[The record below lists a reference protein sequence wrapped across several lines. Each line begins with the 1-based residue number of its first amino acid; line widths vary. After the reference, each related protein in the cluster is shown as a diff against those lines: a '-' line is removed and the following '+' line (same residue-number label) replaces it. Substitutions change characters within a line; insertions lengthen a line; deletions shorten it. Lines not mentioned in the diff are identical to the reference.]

1 MKNYTKEEISLQ
13 EEKDLNIQEF
23 GNAIG
28 FLDKEN
34 TSLLSGDITKGIYKK
49 LVALIPNLLSSDEY
63 LLAILASNISD
74 FKFYVKKLDQYRKAE
89 NIEAYMAIAKVK
101 NQCSNSILSQLKSLG
116 LTPDTRSKVTLIF
129 EQEEGE
135 EDEES

>member
-1 MKNYTKEEISLQ
+1 MKNWTKEEISLQ
-13 EEKDLNIQEF
+13 EEKEQNIQEF

-49 LVALIPNLLSSDEY
+49 LVTLIPNLLASDEY

-74 FKFYVKKLDQYRKAE
+74 FKFYCKKLEDYRNAG
-89 NIEAYMAIAKVK
+89 NVEAYIAIQKVK
-101 NQCSNSILSQLKSLG
+101 TSTSNSILTQLKSLG
-116 LTPDTRSKVTLIF
+116 LTSDSRNKIHLIF
-129 EQEEGE
+129 EDSE
-135 EDEES
+135 EDS

>member
-1 MKNYTKEEISLQ
+1 MKNWTKEEISLQ
-13 EEKDLNIQEF
+13 EEKEQNIQEF

-49 LVALIPNLLSSDEY
+49 LVALIPNLLASDEY

-74 FKFYVKKLDQYRKAE
+74 FKFYCKKLEDYRKSG
-89 NIEAYMAIAKVK
+89 NVEAYIAIQKVK
-101 NQCSNSILSQLKSLG
+101 TSTSNSILTQLKSLG
-116 LTPDTRSKVTLIF
+116 LTSDSRNKIHLIF
-129 EQEEGE
+129 EDSE
-135 EDEES
+135 EDS

>member
-34 TSLLSGDITKGIYKK
+34 TGLLSGDITKGIYKK
-49 LVALIPNLLSSDEY
+49 LVALIPNLLASDEY
-63 LLAILASNISD
+63 LLAILASNIAD
-74 FKFYVKKLDQYRKAE
+74 FKFYCKKLEQYRKSE

-101 NQCSNSILSQLKSLG
+101 NQCSNGILSQLKSLG

-129 EQEEGE
+129 EQEGE
-135 EDEES
+135 EDE

>member
-1 MKNYTKEEISLQ
+1 MKNWTKEEISLQ
-13 EEKDLNIQEF
+13 EEKEQNIQEF

-49 LVALIPNLLSSDEY
+49 LVTLIANLLASDEY

-74 FKFYVKKLDQYRKAE
+74 FKFYCKKLEDYRKAG
-89 NIEAYMAIAKVK
+89 NVEAYIAIQKVK
-101 NQCSNSILSQLKSLG
+101 TSTSNSILTQLKSLG
-116 LTPDTRSKVTLIF
+116 LTSDSRNKIHLIF
-129 EQEEGE
+129 EDSE
-135 EDEES
+135 EDS

>member
-1 MKNYTKEEISLQ
+1 MKNWTKQEISLQ
-13 EEKDLNIQEF
+13 EEKDIHIQEF

-49 LVALIPNLLSSDEY
+49 LVVLIPNLLASDEY

-74 FKFYVKKLDQYRKAE
+74 FKFYCKKLEDYRKAG
-89 NIEAYMAIAKVK
+89 NVEAYIAIQKIK
-101 NQCSNSILSQLKSLG
+101 TSTSNSILTQLKSLG

-129 EQEEGE
+129 E
-135 EDEES
+135 EESEDDNG

>member
-1 MKNYTKEEISLQ
+1 MKNWTKEEISLQ
-13 EEKDLNIQEF
+13 EEKEQNIQEF

-49 LVALIPNLLSSDEY
+49 LVTLIPNLLASDEY

-74 FKFYVKKLDQYRKAE
+74 FKFYCKKLHSYTK
-89 NIEAYMAIAKVK
+89 
-101 NQCSNSILSQLKSLG
+101 G
-116 LTPDTRSKVTLIF
+116 
-129 EQEEGE
+129 
-135 EDEES
+135 